1 MVVRLFPG
9 EEADG
14 DEEGA
19 AQQAH
24 QHDSSVGLLIG
35 IVKGRGH
42 ASAIQAA
49 ASYAISLD
57 F

>member
-1 MVVRLFPG
+1 MVVRLLPG

-14 DEEGA
+14 DKQA
-19 AQQAH
+19 AEQQAN
-24 QHDSSVGLLIG
+24 QHDFPVGLLIG